1 MPNLVQLTREK
12 NMAIDTVEDIIAA
25 LDAEPALLE
34 AVRARLLTRELL
46 ELPEKFALYQEA
58 TDRRLDRLETTL
70 RDFMEAANRRFD
82 RLETTLRDFMEVT
95 NRRLEALET
104 TLRDFMEVTN
114 RRLEALET
122 TLRDFMESTNR
133 RFEALEASQNELRDS
148 HYELKDSHDALVV
161 SHNRLAEVVQSMH
174 TDLGRVKGYHAR
186 LAAIDEM
193 VFVARQMGYRLER
206 VLSRNDILDI
216 EEGAGDAAKSVSSN
230 DLESFLRAD
239 AILDVSDRNGGPSL
253 YIAAEISYT
262 VRDNDT
268 SRAIRNAEML
278 AMFTDRQALA
288 AVAGVQLSESAAGD
302 VDSKRVF
309 FYRIPL
315 RVLEPD

>member
-1 MPNLVQLTREK
+1 
-12 NMAIDTVEDIIAA
+12 MAIDTVEDIIAA

-58 TDRRLDRLETTL
+58 TDRRL
-70 RDFMEAANRRFD
+70 D